1 MSYLNFLRNERKA
14 DIPNLFDIIP
24 DMEKKELRIVF
35 MGTPEFAQFTLQ
47 RLVEEGY
54 NIIGVVTMPDKPM
67 GRHGSVLQSSPVKK
81 YAVEQGIPLLQPEK
95 LKDPL
100 FIEQLRALKAD
111 LQIVVAFRMLPE
123 VVWNMPRL
131 GTFNLHGSLLPQ
143 YRGAAPI
150 NWAIINGDK
159 ETGVTTFFLK
169 HEIDTGDIIYRESI
183 PILPTD
189 NAGTMHDKLMA
200 LGADLTVKTLQDILN
215 NSVKPIPQDSI
226 PASELRPAPKI
237 FKETCRIDWNQPTA
251 RVNDFIRGLSPY
263 PAAWTILH
271 TQDGTD
277 VDFKIYAA
285 EPVPDAPVQKP
296 GTIICDGRKSLLVST
311 ADGALRLQEVQIAC
325 KKRMEVCAF
334 LCGTNLTSCTFI

>member
-81 YAVEQGIPLLQPEK
+81 YAVEQGIPVLQPEK

-100 FIEQLRALKAD
+100 FIEQLRSLKAD

-263 PAAWTILH
+263 PAAWSILH
-271 TQDGTD
+271 SSDGTD

-285 EPVPDAPVQKP
+285 EPVPDAPIQKP
-296 GTIICDGRKSLLVST
+296 GTIICDGRKSLQVST
-311 ADGALRLQEVQIAC
+311 ADGALRLQEVQIAG